1 MLKIKRVVAVSILVF
16 LPLALF
22 AQNNTNSP
30 YTRYGYGELA
40 DRSFG
45 AGRAMGG
52 VGFGMRSSKQINPL
66 NPASYTGMDSLTFLL
81 DFGVA
86 GQLSWFDDGSNKQS
100 NINGNFEYAAIQFP
114 IHRRIALSVG
124 LLPIS
129 YVGYHFGSSKT
140 VEGISYVEEFSG
152 SGGLNDVYLGL
163 SVDIWKKRLSVGA
176 NVGYLF
182 GTIAHNQS
190 VVFSSTGA
198 TSSTTS
204 KSMKVNDIKLDLGI
218 QYTHPL
224 SARESFVIGVAY
236 SPKNK
241 LNTTSYE
248 INVSGNTLEKADT
261 TRNQLF
267 DMPQSIGAGVSYVKQ
282 NKLTLAAD
290 FLYEDWNK
298 ARFFDRRDEFKQRIR
313 VAAGGEFI
321 PAYQNKAFF
330 NRIKYRAGV
339 HYSNSYLRVKGSSY
353 DEYGASIGFGLPL
366 IDNRSLL
373 NLSLEY
379 VKIQPGDKTL
389 LISEQYFR
397 FTVNYTFNELWFL
410 KFKVN

>member
-1 MLKIKRVVAVSILVF
+1 MLKIKRVVAASLLVF

-52 VGFGMRSSKQINPL
+52 VGFGMRSPKQINPL
-66 NPASYTGMDSLTFLL
+66 NPASYTGMDSLTFLF
-81 DFGVA
+81 DFGLA
-86 GQLSWFDDGSNKQS
+86 GQLSWFDDGANRQH
-100 NINGNFEYAAIQFP
+100 NINGNFEYAAMQFP
-114 IHRRIALSVG
+114 LHRRIALSVG
-124 LLPIS
+124 ILPIS
-129 YVGYHFGSSKT
+129 YVGYHFGENKT
-140 VEGISYVEEFSG
+140 TEGISYTEEFSG
-152 SGGLNDVYLGL
+152 SGGLNDLYLGM
-163 SVDIWKKRLSVGA
+163 SIDIWKRRLSVGA

-182 GTIAHNQS
+182 GNISHNQS
-190 VVFSSTGA
+190 VIFTSTGA
-198 TSSTTS
+198 TSSTVS
-204 KSMKVNDIKLDLGI
+204 KSMEVKDIKLDLGI
-218 QYTHPL
+218 QYVHPVG
-224 SARESFVIGVAY
+224 AQENVVFGVAY

-261 TRNQLF
+261 TRNQSF
-267 DMPQSIGAGVSYVKQ
+267 DMPQSIGAGISYVKQ
-282 NKLTLAAD
+282 NRLTLAAD
-290 FLYEDWNK
+290 FLYEDWDK
-298 ARFFDRRDEFKQRIR
+298 AHFFDKSDEFKKRIR

-330 NRIKYRAGV
+330 SRIRYRAGV
-339 HYSNSYLRVKGSSY
+339 HYSNSYLRVKNSGY
-353 DEYGASIGFGLPL
+353 NEYGASVGFGLPL
-366 IDNRSLL
+366 IDNRSFL

-379 VKIQPGDKTL
+379 VKLQPGTKA

-397 FTVNYTFNELWFL
+397 FTVNYTFNEMWFL
-410 KFKVN
+410 KFRVN